1 MTQVHAYYNDS
12 DPFCAQWLRNLI
24 AAGAIP
30 AGCVDERSIAD
41 VEPSDLAGYRHVHF
55 FAGIGGWAYAL
66 QLAGWDRDRPVW
78 TGSCPCQ
85 PFSSAGRQ
93 GGALDERHLWP
104 RWLRLIR
111 ECRPHT
117 ILGEQVEGAVGF
129 GWVDRVFADLEAEGY
144 ACGAAVLGAHSV
156 GAPHIRQRLFWVAQS
171 SGAEC
176 GAWRPR
182 GVGAAGGWAY
192 AESTGSSNA
201 GGMADASGQRRQQVG
216 RGALGD
222 EGADGRQPDGD
233 HLASGNV
240 ATGWLGDTARREMG
254 RARQPWQDSVW
265 LPCLDGKARRTQRG
279 ILPLASGLPLAV
291 DGLGPIS
298 RVGALRGSG
307 NAICPHTAAL
317 FIEAVIEAM
326 PG

>member
-12 DPFCAQWLRNLI
+12 DPFCAAWLRNLI

-30 AGCVDERSIAD
+30 AGTVDERSIAD
-41 VEPSDLAGYRHVHF
+41 VEPGDLAGYRHVHF
-55 FAGIGGWAYAL
+55 FSGIGGWAYAL
-66 QLAGWDRDRPVW
+66 ALAGWPADRPVW

-111 ECRPHT
+111 ECRPDA

-129 GWVDRVFADLEAEGY
+129 GWVDRVFADLEDEGY
-144 ACGAAVLGAHSV
+144 ATGAAVLGAHSV
-156 GAPHIRQRLFWVAQS
+156 GAPHIRQRLFWVAD
-171 SGAEC
+171 AEH
-176 GAWRPR
+176 
-182 GVGAAGGWAY
+182 
-192 AESTGSSNA
+192 AE
-201 GGMADASGQRRQQVG
+201 
-216 RGALGD
+216 RGALGGHRSNGCD
-222 EGADGRQPDGD
+222 GTNGGWEEAYGDPGAR
-233 HLASGNV
+233 SEV
-240 ATGWLGDTARREMG
+240 LGFWSDA
-254 RARQPWQDSVW
+254 VW

-279 ILPLASGLPLAV
+279 ILPLASGLPTAV

-307 NAICPHTAAL
+307 NAICPQTAAL
-317 FIEAVIEAM
+317 FIEAVMETI